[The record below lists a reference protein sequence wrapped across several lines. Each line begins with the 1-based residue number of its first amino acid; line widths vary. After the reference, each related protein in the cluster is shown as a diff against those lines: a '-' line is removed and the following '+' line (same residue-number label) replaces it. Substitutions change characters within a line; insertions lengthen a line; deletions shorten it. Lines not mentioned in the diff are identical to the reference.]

1 VKIKHG
7 GNPVIK
13 LKICYKDFTYDH
25 VSPMWIPLLTRTKT
39 KTQSKWNLTRE
50 GRKLSLS
57 FTRKTFSHSSS
68 SSPKLNSSSP
78 KSNSSSPKSISQ
90 SRNPTHSS
98 PKSTFLSQSRTRSSH
113 KGKVRHK
120 HSSIDLSFFLSVVV
134 VRVFLRFL
142 VAYSTTTT
150 SLVTNAKVRRC

>member
-1 VKIKHG
+1 MTTCHRCEFPFSHEQK
-7 GNPVIK
+7 
-13 LKICYKDFTYDH
+13 
-25 VSPMWIPLLTRTKT
+25 
-39 KTQSKWNLTRE
+39 Q
-50 GRKLSLS
+50 KLSRNETSHVKEENSVSLS
-57 FTRKTFSHSSS
+57 HANSHSSS

-98 PKSTFLSQSRTRSSH
+98 PKSTFLSQSRTCSSH
-113 KGKVRHK
+113 KDKVRHK

-134 VRVFLRFL
+134 VRVCLRFL